1 MTACASLACVSWVSL
16 ENKLN
21 ASCQD
26 EMKYPEAPHREITTR
41 TALPTLKKKK
51 QQQQRKKPLLVP
63 HKNIQ
68 FNSFNSGQDTADQLA
83 WIELIPILL
92 HSHNTETLTHSQIC
106 WLAAE
111 CQFYPIS
118 QSCTWTLS
126 FLSRCF
132 LLTLAMMQI
141 DEHAQL
147 NNLHFLKY

>member
-26 EMKYPEAPHREITTR
+26 EMKYPEAPHRGITTR

-51 QQQQRKKPLLVP
+51 QQQQQRKKPLLVP

-92 HSHNTETLTHSQIC
+92 HSHNTETLTHSHSIANMLVGC
-106 WLAAE
+106 RV
-111 CQFYPIS
+111 PV
-118 QSCTWTLS
+118 LS
-126 FLSRCF
+126 NFTELHLNFVFLEQVLPFNTCNDANR
-132 LLTLAMMQI
+132 
-141 DEHAQL
+141 
-147 NNLHFLKY
+147 